1 MRNIQSWL
9 SAINV
14 FARFIVTLHANP
26 SRTPTAIP
34 PEKLSQFVLVSLI
47 KQREFA
53 QLLILLLISFSP
65 LYIRRGYQTIY
76 ISPIYPLILLSCI
89 SFWKLILSFTILY
102 LFNPPY
108 YTDTI
113 IIKTTSSEIL
123 LLLNLRLNC
132 KDGQYLRI
140 PLSDIVFSF

>member
-1 MRNIQSWL
+1 MRNIQGWL

-26 SRTPTAIP
+26 SRTPTAIG
-34 PEKLSQFVLVSLI
+34 KTFSIRVS
-47 KQREFA
+47 FA
-53 QLLILLLISFSP
+53 YQEARICSAINPTFDLFFSP

-76 ISPIYPLILLSCI
+76 LPLSINFYPPILLSCI

-102 LFNPPY
+102 LSNPPY
-108 YTDTI
+108 TDII

-123 LLLNLRLNC
+123 LLNLRLNW
-132 KDGQYLRI
+132 KDRQYFRI
-140 PLSDIVFSF
+140 PLSDIVFLF